1 MTGRGGGLVGVSGSG
16 SAWST
21 SVGAIGAGWGLYR
34 NQTRG

>member
-1 MTGRGGGLVGVSGSG
+1 MTGRGGGLVGVSESG

-21 SVGAIGAGWGLYR
+21 SVGGVYIA